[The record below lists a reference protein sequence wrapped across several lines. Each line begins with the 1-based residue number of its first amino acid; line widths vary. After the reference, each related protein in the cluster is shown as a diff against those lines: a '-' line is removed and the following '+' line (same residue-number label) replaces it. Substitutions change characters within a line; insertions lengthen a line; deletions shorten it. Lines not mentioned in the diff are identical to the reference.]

1 MKLINDTL
9 KHKGKWSRKSLTACL
24 AFVGAL
30 AYEFVLP
37 FYKIETKDY
46 VFLGLVSLAAGV
58 LGLTVIDKKK
68 KDENI

>member
-9 KHKGKWSRKSLTACL
+9 KHKGKWSRKSITACL
-24 AFVGAL
+24 AFLSAV
-30 AYEFVLP
+30 AYEIVLP
-37 FYKIETKDY
+37 IMKIETKDY
-46 VFLGLVSLAAGV
+46 VFLGLIGLAGGV